1 MFLLCI
7 DLHYSPLLFAAIRQ
21 NWYSNELGGSCCSI
35 KDWTGFF
42 QKHDCR
48 LTELERD
55 RSYRKTVSEIQL
67 SIHQCWD
74 GRYNNEV
81 LYRIHL
87 RSRVCIFCYVKNCK
101 ICTSTRIYGLE
112 ARWRL
117 RQVAYCNTM
126 QTKAVGRQLGNL
138 SDELIARKSDRGN
151 INCSRR
157 LKIGFIII
165 FYVGVFAKF
174 ASSVWS
180 LTKKGIDWKD
190 IMEAV
195 TERLLK
201 INHACTSFLNIT
213 WKNRKGCYS
222 GIAVGI
228 WLLSKAR

>member
-1 MFLLCI
+1 MNSSTEFTCKVE
-7 DLHYSPLLFAAIRQ
+7 FAFSAVSRTARSVPPQ
-21 NWYSNELGGSCCSI
+21 ESTAWKPDDVC
-35 KDWTGFF
+35 
-42 QKHDCR
+42 
-48 LTELERD
+48 D
-55 RSYRKTVSEIQL
+55 R
-67 SIHQCWD
+67 
-74 GRYNNEV
+74 
-81 LYRIHL
+81 
-87 RSRVCIFCYVKNCK
+87 
-101 ICTSTRIYGLE
+101 
-112 ARWRL
+112 
-117 RQVAYCNTM
+117 VAYCNTT

-138 SDELIARKSDRGN
+138 GDGLIARKFDRGN
-151 INCSRR
+151 MNCSRR

-180 LTKKGIDWKD
+180 FTTKGIDWKD

-201 INHACTSFLNIT
+201 MNHACTSFLNIT